1 MTSRRSSGSM
11 RADSAVEPTRS
22 ENITVTWRR
31 SAVSFRAGSGTIGAD
46 AWRSVEAAIGEAL
59 SSRIARNIFRRCPS
73 DTPSR
78 SKSWSVSSLR
88 TSISMSLSAKR
99 SAYSDMPS
107 FLSQSAICCIGG
119 PRVMRSSG
127 ACTYKSPTNFRF
139 RGPTD
144 TKPSVAPTRRSNSG
158 GPLALPGP

>member
-1 MTSRRSSGSM
+1 M
-11 RADSAVEPTRS
+11 RADSAVEPTKS

-31 SAVSFRAGSGTIGAD
+31 SAVSFGAGSGTVGAD

-59 SSRIARNIFRRCPS
+59 SSRIARSIFRRCPS

-119 PRVMRSSG
+119 PYGVNTIRSG
-127 ACTYKSPTNFRF
+127 PAEPKST
-139 RGPTD
+139 
-144 TKPSVAPTRRSNSG
+144 TRANI
-158 GPLALPGP
+158 L